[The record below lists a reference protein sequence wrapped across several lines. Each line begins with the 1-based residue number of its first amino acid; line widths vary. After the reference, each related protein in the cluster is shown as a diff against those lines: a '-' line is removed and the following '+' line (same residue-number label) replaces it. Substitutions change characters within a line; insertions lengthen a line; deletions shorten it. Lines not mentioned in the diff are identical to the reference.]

1 MKEYQQGNTFDCG
14 SFVIENA
21 ERAIYQTFVE
31 EDDGS
36 NFEPCHKTDLN
47 GKRDESLINNQ
58 QGSTMGPFE
67 VWFKAWEWFMGSIQ
81 DPWYA
86 GCHPLAVQKRAKCAF
101 QSSYNQEILNN
112 LSEQEVKFYKI
123 Y

>member
-1 MKEYQQGNTFDCG
+1 MCKNDDRIHAWKVAEQINSWLSLKNGILVYHEEMKEYQQGNTFDCG

-67 VWFKAWEWFMGSIQ
+67 VWFKAWEWFMGSI
-81 DPWYA
+81 
-86 GCHPLAVQKRAKCAF
+86 
-101 QSSYNQEILNN
+101 
-112 LSEQEVKFYKI
+112 
-123 Y
+123 